1 MEAIIRKSF
10 DLALDEATLL
20 WGMTS
25 TSYPKGHDLVI
36 NTLAVK
42 ILEMVSSF
50 ALNCRRVLEQFPKS
64 QKFTMTSSRWKWK
77 ATND

>member
-25 TSYPKGHDLVI
+25 TAYPKGHDLVI

-42 ILEMVSSF
+42 MLEMVSSF
-50 ALNCRRVLEQFPKS
+50 ALHCR
-64 QKFTMTSSRWKWK
+64 
-77 ATND
+77 

>member
-25 TSYPKGHDLVI
+25 TAYPKGHDLVI

-42 ILEMVSSF
+42 MLEMVSSF
-50 ALNCRRVLEQFPKS
+50 ALNCRIKLSWGCILPRSVEY
-64 QKFTMTSSRWKWK
+64 WI
-77 ATND
+77 